1 MRYILSEEN
10 YNTNL
15 PFKFKEREIYKFN
28 NWYTDGVSLIDSSK
42 VDLTDLVLFKELNET
57 QFNSALAKFI
67 KKENL
72 QRVLNNR
79 YEVTF
84 SDVAI
89 KNWALAETQKTDTL
103 IDSFYLNHISPYE
116 VFYNNDKFYLFYL
129 NEACEDMGINFDSYM
144 FIGLIAGID
153 IDDRTNFLFPVSTL
167 DYLRRI
173 KKLNR
178 YYNEVLK

>member
-1 MRYILSEEN
+1 MKYILSEEN
-10 YNTNL
+10 YNTDI
-15 PFKFKEREIYKFN
+15 PFKFKEREIYKFGS
-28 NWYTDGVSLIDSSK
+28 WYTDGVSLIDSSK
-42 VDLTDLVLFKELNET
+42 ADIKIETYKELDEK
-57 QFNSALAKFI
+57 QFNSALGKFI

-72 QRVLNNR
+72 QRVLNSR

-103 IDSFYLNHISPYE
+103 IDSFYLNYISPYE

-153 IDDRTNFLFPVSTL
+153 INDRTNFLFPVSTL

>member
-10 YNTNL
+10 YNTNI
-15 PFKFKEREIYKFN
+15 PFKFKEREIFKFN

-42 VDLTDLVLFKELNET
+42 VDIKIEEYKELSET
-57 QFNSALAKFI
+57 QFNSAINKFI
-67 KKENL
+67 RKENL
-72 QRVLNNR
+72 QRVLNSK

-84 SDVAI
+84 SDVAL
-89 KNWALAETQKTDTL
+89 KTWALAETQKTDTL
-103 IDSFYLNHISPYE
+103 IDSFYLNYIFPYE

-144 FIGLIAGID
+144 FLGLIAGID
-153 IDDRTNFLFPVSTL
+153 IDDKTNFLFPISTL
-167 DYLRRI
+167 DYLRRL

-178 YYNEVLK
+178 YYKEVIK